1 MFVTAIEAA
10 TGEGGEDIRD
20 RQADFAVISFLS
32 DIRVWGVIKL
42 GRVCDKQAFHVES
55 LIKWGHLLGY

>member
-1 MFVTAIEAA
+1 MRVEKTL
-10 TGEGGEDIRD
+10 RD
-20 RQADFAVISFLS
+20 RQADFVVISSLS
-32 DIRVWGVIKL
+32 DIRVWGVIDL